1 MATTKQPE
9 TNDRTTDA
17 VVDGLEDTTT
27 TETKERKPRMSRL
40 ERLKKELEEAKAKEI
55 ERVQKKHAAILA
67 KLKNKLVQRDK
78 IQGEINELQDEL
90 DQARNEM
97 PLVTDGIGDVPQPE
111 PEVDWESLESDEDDE
126 TTDEDAEVNEPDED
140 AEVNE
145 PDEDEATAE
154 A

>member
-1 MATTKQPE
+1 MATTKKPE
-9 TNDRTTDA
+9 TSDE

-55 ERVQKKHAAILA
+55 ERVQKKHAGIKA
-67 KLKNKLVQRDK
+67 KLENKLVQLAK
-78 IQGEINELQDEL
+78 IQDEINELQAEL

-97 PLVTDGIGDVPQPE
+97 PIVTDGIGDVPQPE
-111 PEVDWESLESDEDDE
+111 PEVDGEDDE
-126 TTDEDAEVNEPDED
+126 VDET
-140 AEVNE
+140 
-145 PDEDEATAE
+145 DEDEATAE

>member
-1 MATTKQPE
+1 MATTKKPE
-9 TNDRTTDA
+9 TTDE

-55 ERVQKKHAAILA
+55 ERAQKKHAGIKA
-67 KLKNKLVQRDK
+67 KLENKLVQLAK
-78 IQGEINELQDEL
+78 IREEVDALQAEL

-97 PLVTDGIGDVPQPE
+97 PIVTDGVGDVPQPE
-111 PEVDWESLESDEDDE
+111 PEDDGE
-126 TTDEDAEVNEPDED
+126 TDEPA
-140 AEVNE
+140 
-145 PDEDEATAE
+145 EDEAAAE

>member
-1 MATTKQPE
+1 MATTKKPE
-9 TNDRTTDA
+9 TTDE

-55 ERVQKKHAAILA
+55 ERVQKKHAGIKAKLENKLAQLA
-67 KLKNKLVQRDK
+67 K
-78 IQGEINELQDEL
+78 IQDEINELQAEL

-97 PLVTDGIGDVPQPE
+97 PIVTDGIGDVPQPE
-111 PEVDWESLESDEDDE
+111 PEVDGEDDE
-126 TTDEDAEVNEPDED
+126 TDEVDES
-140 AEVNE
+140 A
-145 PDEDEATAE
+145 EDEAAAE

>member
-1 MATTKQPE
+1 MATTKKPE
-9 TNDRTTDA
+9 TTDE

-55 ERVQKKHAAILA
+55 ERVQKKHAGIKA
-67 KLKNKLVQRDK
+67 KLENKLVQLAK
-78 IQGEINELQDEL
+78 IQDEINELQAEL

-97 PLVTDGIGDVPQPE
+97 PIVTDGIGDVPQPE
-111 PEVDWESLESDEDDE
+111 PEVDGEDDE
-126 TTDEDAEVNEPDED
+126 A
-140 AEVNE
+140 
-145 PDEDEATAE
+145 DEDEAPAE